1 MNIVEFLGYILY
13 VLFFILVPIGL
24 IGLGY
29 IAISEFLET
38 FKTK

>member
-13 VLFFILVPIGL
+13 VLFFILVPISL
-24 IGLGY
+24 IGVGY

-38 FKTK
+38 FKTE